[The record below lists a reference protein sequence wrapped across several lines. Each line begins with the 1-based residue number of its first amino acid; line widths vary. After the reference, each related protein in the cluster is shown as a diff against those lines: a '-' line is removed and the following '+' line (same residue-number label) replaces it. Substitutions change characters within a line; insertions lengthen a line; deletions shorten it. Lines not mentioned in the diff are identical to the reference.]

1 MTHSNLPI
9 LYTFRRCPY
18 AMRGRMALH
27 VCGQAFEWREILLR
41 DKPAA
46 MLEAS
51 DKGTVPTLV
60 LGEDKVIDES
70 LDVML
75 WALSI
80 NDPEGWLPI
89 NAMDRAVT
97 YDLIER
103 NDGPFK
109 AHLDRYKYAYRYDD
123 VDGIEHRTAGF
134 ETILDLESR
143 LTNQAYLAGETMG
156 LADYAIFPF
165 IRQFRIAD
173 MEWFDAQDIPHVHK
187 WLQAAMASEIF
198 EAIMVKRAPWKE
210 GDTPIIYPV
219 ER

>member
-143 LTNQAYLAGETMG
+143 LKNQAYLAGDIMG